1 MEKQRKKQK
10 KKLNNKKV
18 IVISGILLVLLIYL
32 IYVIYLLIKQPT
44 NVFTVEEGKLYK
56 EETDIGYV
64 IRNEKVV
71 RGENYKNGM
80 EQIITEGEKAAANEN
95 IFRYYSTNEESL
107 KAKIAELDGKIQEAM
122 AKEDT
127 NIPTSDV
134 KILENQID
142 QKIENINKITNMSQ
156 LEEEKKQID
165 ELVSKKAKIAGET
178 SPQGS
183 YLRNLIEER
192 KGYESQLN
200 SGAEYVKAPISG
212 IVSYRVDGLEEVLTP
227 DNFSNLSKEYL
238 EGLNLSTG
246 KIVATSNEAGKVID
260 NFYCYIATITS
271 SEEAKQ
277 AEVGDK
283 VKARLS
289 NNIETD
295 AEITNIIK
303 EDDGDIIL
311 ILRLTEQIKELIN
324 YRKITFDLIWWNTSG
339 LKVSNQAIVTENEL
353 NYVVRNRAG
362 YLSKILVKIKRQGDK
377 YSIIESYDTEELKDL
392 GFSDTEIANYKKIS
406 IYDEVLINPD
416 LSKVEE

>member
-18 IVISGILLVLLIYL
+18 VVISGILLVLLIYL

-44 NVFTVEEGKLYK
+44 NVFTIEEGKLYK

-95 IFRYYSTNEESL
+95 IFRYYSTNEENL
-107 KAKIAELDGKIQEAM
+107 KNKIAELDGKIQEAM

-134 KILENQID
+134 KTLENQID

-183 YLRNLIEER
+183 YLRSLIDER
-192 KGYESQLN
+192 KGYESELN

-212 IVSYRVDGLEEVLTP
+212 IVSYRVDGLEETLTP

-238 EGLNLSTG
+238 EGLNLST
-246 KIVATSNEAGKVID
+246 
-260 NFYCYIATITS
+260 
-271 SEEAKQ
+271 
-277 AEVGDK
+277 
-283 VKARLS
+283 
-289 NNIETD
+289 
-295 AEITNIIK
+295 
-303 EDDGDIIL
+303 
-311 ILRLTEQIKELIN
+311 
-324 YRKITFDLIWWNTSG
+324 
-339 LKVSNQAIVTENEL
+339 
-353 NYVVRNRAG
+353 
-362 YLSKILVKIKRQGDK
+362 
-377 YSIIESYDTEELKDL
+377 
-392 GFSDTEIANYKKIS
+392 
-406 IYDEVLINPD
+406 
-416 LSKVEE
+416 